1 MLHLAQVVDNQ
12 PLERWELFDQLRK
25 SQVSLGDQQLL
36 HQQAACPEQNTASR
50 QHQLLGQPPRRHGG
64 WSKESV
70 IAAIR
75 RRHHDGACLS
85 QTNREDRALYEAGKR
100 LFGTWT
106 AAREAAGYAEPPRD
120 FYSADEVRLKIIEM
134 QQFPTRAGLVGFEL
148 QGCGMGVCDVDRT
161 PW

>member
-1 MLHLAQVVDNQ
+1 MPKKHWTPEKVI
-12 PLERWELFDQLRK
+12 EELKRTRREGPRANRK
-25 SQVSLGDQQLL
+25 LDD
-36 HQQAACPEQNTASR
+36 AARRCFGSVREALKVAGLPC
-50 QHQLLGQPPRRHGG
+50 GQPPRRHGG

-70 IAAIR
+70 IAAIHR
-75 RRHHDGACLS
+75 RYHDGACLS
-85 QTNREDRALYEAGKR
+85 QTNRENRALYEAGKR